1 VLLLAAGLGLARPAP
16 AWAADLQVS
25 EVALERCPQGDAG
38 RQPER
43 RGAGGAACYVLRGTV
58 INGRG
63 RPVMDTDVFAVIR
76 DASGE
81 PVLPNRTRIG
91 TIGDVPPGRSG
102 FALRLAIP
110 AGTPG
115 PFEVGRV
122 RARGFNTAVRSRPV
136 SGEELLPLETSVLEG
151 AAGQ

>member
-1 VLLLAAGLGLARPAP
+1 
-16 AWAADLQVS
+16 
-25 EVALERCPQGDAG
+25 
-38 RQPER
+38 
-43 RGAGGAACYVLRGTV
+43 
-58 INGRG
+58 
-63 RPVMDTDVFAVIR
+63 MDTDVFAVIR